1 MGYRV
6 DYDKM
11 NDISGCLVR
20 DLSCVCTGMGSEKEE
35 SALS

>member
-11 NDISGCLVR
+11 NDILAVW
-20 DLSCVCTGMGSEKEE
+20 SCVCTGMGSEKEE